1 MDKDL
6 QEIIKEISILQQCNN
21 ENVVRYYGSYFV
33 DSSSDLWIIMEFCA
47 AGSIECNSAISP
59 NLDIVAKDEREPAG
73 NGGEVVQ
80 ITKEPGMHNVIIDHQ
95 RQLFVDQYSSATLP
109 FRVNVC
115 SLADGSV
122 VRSLFVNKVS
132 RQS

>member
-1 MDKDL
+1 MP
-6 QEIIKEISILQQCNN
+6 
-21 ENVVRYYGSYFV
+21 VPA
-33 DSSSDLWIIMEFCA
+33 CA
-47 AGSIECNSAISP
+47 HTLLLGLRTFTHMRTHIRTHTYACARTHTRARARTHTHTHTKCPTGW
-59 NLDIVAKDEREPAG
+59 LERHLYTVPLK
-73 NGGEVVQ
+73 GGEVVQ

>member
-1 MDKDL
+1 MPNWV
-6 QEIIKEISILQQCNN
+6 QNIL
-21 ENVVRYYGSYFV
+21 EVRGEADTLRQFTV
-33 DSSSDLWIIMEFCA
+33 PSDNHA
-47 AGSIECNSAISP
+47 VS
-59 NLDIVAKDEREPAG
+59 
-73 NGGEVVQ
+73 
-80 ITKEPGMHNVIIDHQ
+80 KEPGMHNVIIDHQ

>member
-1 MDKDL
+1 MPLK
-6 QEIIKEISILQQCNN
+6 
-21 ENVVRYYGSYFV
+21 
-33 DSSSDLWIIMEFCA
+33 
-47 AGSIECNSAISP
+47 
-59 NLDIVAKDEREPAG
+59 
-73 NGGEVVQ
+73 GGEVVQ